1 MSTRASEST
10 SDSAMRAIPDNLCRL
25 NKCSTPCCMSRCL
38 VDSMIW
44 LWIVLTQ
51 LRLSHNRWGP
61 HDDNFYKLWDELR
74 EEWGTLQMKGY
85 TGEGFLSK
93 GKQLG
98 GRRIPVDE
106 MRRQARAAAQQR
118 AKENAKSGGGHV
130 LGGATVRGRD
140 MRQVLADAAAKR
152 STNLKSSAVNSG
164 CATGTRAGDIA
175 AKDALKN
182 GFRTKAEMDDAND
195 VAIAQA
201 LADLMEQEEEIAIEI
216 GSPPP
221 DGLEWSKEGGL
232 QPSRSPGPSSLS
244 GFPKPQPSSSS
255 RPVPYPQP
263 NVFVGQNK
271 PAPRKQPPVNPHGR
285 PISRVVLEAEA
296 HKKNKLSKPP
306 PKPPSRSPSNADYP
320 PQRTSNASSSSS
332 SREQWSCL
340 TCTLTNEPEASQCVV
355 CDTQRPGTWAPPSS
369 SKMNQNFPSA
379 PQSLGWLCRCGT
391 FMENQWW
398 TCSSCG
404 TIKPSS

>member
-1 MSTRASEST
+1 
-10 SDSAMRAIPDNLCRL
+10 
-25 NKCSTPCCMSRCL
+25 
-38 VDSMIW
+38 
-44 LWIVLTQ
+44 
-51 LRLSHNRWGP
+51 
-61 HDDNFYKLWDELR
+61 
-74 EEWGTLQMKGY
+74 MKGY

-98 GRRIPVDE
+98 GRRVPIDE

-118 AKENAKSGGGHV
+118 AKENARSGTVGRV
-130 LGGATVRGRD
+130 LGGAPVRGRD

-201 LADLMEQEEEIAIEI
+201 LTDLMEQEEEIAIEI

-232 QPSRSPGPSSLS
+232 QPSRSPVPSSFAGAS
-244 GFPKPQPSSSS
+244 KPQPSTS
-255 RPVPYPQP
+255 RRPAPYPQP
-263 NVFVGQNK
+263 NVFGGQGQ
-271 PAPRKQPPVNPHGR
+271 PAPRKQPPVNPHGK
-285 PISRVVLEAEA
+285 PISRVVPEAEA
-296 HKKNKLSKPP
+296 QKKNKLSKPP
-306 PKPPSRSPSNADYP
+306 PIPPSKPMGSGGYP
-320 PQRTSNASSSSS
+320 PQRSSSVSSS

-340 TCTLTNEPEASQCVV
+340 TCTLTNEPEALQCAV
-355 CDTQRPGTWAPPSS
+355 CDTRRSGTSAPPSH
-369 SKMNQNFPSA
+369 SKTNRTLPST
-379 PQSLGWLCRCGT
+379 PSSLGWLCHCGT